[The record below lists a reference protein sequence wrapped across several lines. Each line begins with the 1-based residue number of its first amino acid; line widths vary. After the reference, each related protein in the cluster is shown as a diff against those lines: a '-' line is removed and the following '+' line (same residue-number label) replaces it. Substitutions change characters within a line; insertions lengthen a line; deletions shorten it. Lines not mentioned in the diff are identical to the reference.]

1 MVPTTTILTNWRNN
15 MRSTDE
21 ELFCT
26 LMDKS
31 GSVLMIDNDRCYVKC
46 PSQHHED
53 EDDHMSFDFGYI
65 DLIRIMSSKLNWKSE
80 RV

>member
-1 MVPTTTILTNWRNN
+1 

-21 ELFCT
+21 KLFCT

-31 GSVLMIDNDRCYVKC
+31 GSVLMIDNDCCYVEY

-53 EDDHMSFDFGYI
+53 GDDYMSFDFGHI
-65 DLIRIMSSKLNWKSE
+65 DLIEIMSSKLNWKSE

>member
-1 MVPTTTILTNWRNN
+1 

-31 GSVLMIDNDRCYVKC
+31 GSVLMIDNDCCYVTY
-46 PSQHHED
+46 PSEDDTD
-53 EDDHMSFDFGYI
+53 EDDHMSFDFGHI
-65 DLIRIMSSKLNWKSE
+65 DLIGIMSDKLN
-80 RV
+80 